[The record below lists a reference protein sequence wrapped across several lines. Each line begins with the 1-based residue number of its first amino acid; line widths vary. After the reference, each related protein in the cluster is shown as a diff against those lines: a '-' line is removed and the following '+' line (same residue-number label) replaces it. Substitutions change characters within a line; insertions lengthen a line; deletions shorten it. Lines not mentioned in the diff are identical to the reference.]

1 MPVKTKQPLQK
12 EYRWHPPR
20 AVITV
25 QGSRAGSE
33 QAPSAPSCARGGG
46 CHRQPW
52 GASTPGAHGL
62 QELTSPGEPT
72 VVCSSGGP
80 SGSVCCYLLTWSCF
94 SSAGME
100 EQRDVC
106 GAEPCLQPPR
116 KSIRSIRGFLCQEHH
131 QISSVGEQA
140 GASHPFFLFLFFA
153 PASLCAFRGS
163 KPQPSSSPHSCG
175 HRLIAHPAA
184 AGCPHTGAPL
194 PIITIND
201 VCTLWQVSE
210 GAAPESA
217 IWNTLLDDGECTCTA
232 AVCAEQ
238 HPHPVPCRGTLAEP
252 PSAV

>member
-1 MPVKTKQPLQK
+1 MPVKTKQRLQK

-106 GAEPCLQPPR
+106 GAEPCLQSPR
-116 KSIRSIRGFLCQEHH
+116 RSIRGFLCQEHH

-140 GASHPFFLFLFFA
+140 GASHTFFIFIFSTCLSLCFPWVKA
-153 PASLCAFRGS
+153 PAQQLAPCLWAQAHRS
-163 KPQPSSSPHSCG
+163 PSCSWLPA
-175 HRLIAHPAA
+175 HR
-184 AGCPHTGAPL
+184 CPT
-194 PIITIND
+194 TN
-201 VCTLWQVSE
+201 
-210 GAAPESA
+210 
-217 IWNTLLDDGECTCTA
+217 NYY
-232 AVCAEQ
+232 
-238 HPHPVPCRGTLAEP
+238 
-252 PSAV
+252 